1 MQAQDGQGRA
11 RDGARAT
18 IRPARPG
25 DEAAIHQL
33 ICELAEYERS
43 LDQVESSPDGLR
55 AALFGPSAALFAHV
69 AEHEGAVAGFALW
82 FLNYSTW
89 TGRHGIYLEDLYVRP
104 GLRGAAGRGTA
115 RRAGRPVRRARL
127 RPPRSG
133 RCWTGTSQPWASTA
147 VSARSSGAT
156 GCRTWYSG
164 ERLQRLAQRPPAA
177 TSAETGRPGRAP
189 RPTGP

>member
-11 RDGARAT
+11 RDGAAT

-104 GLRGAAGRGTA
+104 GLRGAGLGAALLAELAGLCVERGY
-115 RRAGRPVRRARL
+115 ARL
-127 RPPRSG
+127 E
-133 RCWTGTSQPWASTA
+133 WAVLDWNEPA
-147 VSARSSGAT
+147 LGFYRRLGAEQR
-156 GCRTWYSG
+156 GDWLPHRVSG
-164 ERLQRLAQRPPAA
+164 ERLQRLAQRRLAA